1 MDSGA
6 TLGLVEKRISRHLA
20 VTDPIHSPSGPV
32 SIHTVLAEAV
42 GIPVQ
47 LCVVQTAQIIEITR
61 LR

>member
-6 TLGLVEKRISRHLA
+6 TLGLVEKHISRHLA
-20 VTDPIHSPSGPV
+20 VTGQIHSQSGPV
-32 SIHTVLAEAV
+32 SIHAVLAEAV

-47 LCVVQTAQIIEITR
+47 LCVFQTAQIIEITR